1 MGNDYEFLN
10 VSRAK
15 LLDILEK
22 YEWGCNA
29 KVRTS
34 IYYDEGVRAL
44 ITRPVIWS
52 TAMFKYAEE
61 IGGLKPGEEFT
72 YKGNTVRVVDLY
84 DVPADLVNAYIYCF
98 GGVMHA
104 PIYVIELLRE
114 FFNKNGFI
122 YPFISSGKEGNKGL
136 FIEIFDREEG
146 LIHGNEYGSY
156 YRIMAELADPNWV
169 YENYIDGCSDT
180 DTQGNLV
187 ELYTFAKNKGLK
199 EVTYVMVTGNPYYD
213 ARLAAEWLLQLSK
226 PEFSEV
232 KINLVIAHSPIWYS
246 YNKCYIPEVKA
257 GSEIAMGYIAA
268 SIGPLMKD
276 TITFDGKAESERPE
290 RLLMPRADKAD
301 WEVVK
306 RPIVHHSNMGWPNY
320 MELLYGI
327 DHKEAVE
334 NIILSDIFAR
344 ASFSAEDY
352 DRGIWAM
359 IDDYKMFLGGGFD
372 PKKET
377 FESYLKGTT
386 EKKFF

>member
-1 MGNDYEFLN
+1 
-10 VSRAK
+10 
-15 LLDILEK
+15 
-22 YEWGCNA
+22 
-29 KVRTS
+29 
-34 IYYDEGVRAL
+34 
-44 ITRPVIWS
+44 
-52 TAMFKYAEE
+52 
-61 IGGLKPGEEFT
+61 
-72 YKGNTVRVVDLY
+72 
-84 DVPADLVNAYIYCF
+84 
-98 GGVMHA
+98 MHA
-104 PIYVIELLRE
+104 PIYVMELLRK
-114 FFNKNGFI
+114 FFEKNGFI

-136 FIEIFDREEG
+136 FIEVFDREEG

-169 YENYIDGCSDT
+169 YANYVDGCSDT

-213 ARLAAEWLLQLSK
+213 ARLAAEWLVQLSK

-246 YNKCYIPEVKA
+246 YNKRYIPEVQA
-257 GSEIAMGYIAA
+257 GSEIAMGYNAA

-276 TITFDGKAESERPE
+276 TITFDGKTESERPE
-290 RLLMPRADKAD
+290 RLLMPRAAKAD